1 MTPHLKEFC
10 PNREQ
15 PKVNAMMLHI
25 DNLEYLRQAESKS
38 IDLAIVDPPY
48 GLGKKLTH
56 GGGKLGRFR
65 KDLHPEGGATWDV
78 KPTQEYWRHL
88 FRVTKNQIIWGG
100 NYFKLPPH
108 RCTVVWDK
116 YQVLDNFSAVE
127 IAWTS
132 FDKPAKLF
140 RTRQAGFVSEKKIHP
155 TQKPVELYR
164 YLLHKFAQPGDK
176 ILDTHMGSGSSAIAA
191 IQMGFYYIGL
201 EKDPVYFREAIERIR
216 INTAQKNIFQ

>member
-1 MTPHLKEFC
+1 MTAHLKQFC
-10 PNREQ
+10 PHNES
-15 PKVNAMMLHI
+15 KVNAIMLHL
-25 DNLEYLRQAESKS
+25 DNLEWLRQAESKS

-56 GGGKLGRFR
+56 GGGASGRFR
-65 KDLHPEGGATWDV
+65 KDLRTESWDV
-78 KPTQEYWRHL
+78 KPTAEYWRHL

-155 TQKPVELYR
+155 CQKPIELYR
-164 YLLHKFAQPGDK
+164 YLLLKFAKPGDK

-191 IQMGFYYIGL
+191 IQLGFFYIGL
-201 EKDPVYFREAIERIR
+201 EKDPVYFREAAERIR
-216 INTAQKNIFQ
+216 ANTAQKNFFQ

>member
-1 MTPHLKEFC
+1 M
-10 PNREQ
+10 
-15 PKVNAMMLHI
+15 I
-25 DNLEYLRQAESKS
+25 DITNLAEIKKLPLQSIFMNEDCLPWLRQMPSKS
-38 IDLAIVDPPY
+38 IELAIVDPPY
-48 GLGKKLTH
+48 GLGDKLIH
-56 GGGKLGRFR
+56 GGGMLGRFR
-65 KDLHPEGGATWDV
+65 KDLRVKDWDV
-78 KPTQEYWRHL
+78 KPPQEYWRHL

-132 FDKPAKLF
+132 FDSPAKLF

-155 TQKPVELYR
+155 CQKPIELYR
-164 YLLHKFAQPGDK
+164 YLLHKFAQEGDT

-191 IQMGFYYIGL
+191 INMGFKFIGF
-201 EKDPVYFREAIERIR
+201 EKDKLYFDGSMFRIQSLTSQR
-216 INTAQKNIFQ
+216 SLFV